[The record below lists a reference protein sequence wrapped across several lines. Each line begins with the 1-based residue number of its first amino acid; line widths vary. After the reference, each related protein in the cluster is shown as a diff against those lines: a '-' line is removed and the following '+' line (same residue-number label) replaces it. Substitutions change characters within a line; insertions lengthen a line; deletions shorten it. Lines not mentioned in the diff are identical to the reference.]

1 MHILECVQ
9 GETPGARTGRRV
21 GAPFI
26 ISSAA
31 GIAPPIQRALD
42 TAVPARMIATLEME
56 LISDRSMISELM
68 AILDRVA
75 FPVVHPIDQLIRER
89 YR

>member
-1 MHILECVQ
+1 
-9 GETPGARTGRRV
+9 
-21 GAPFI
+21 
-26 ISSAA
+26 
-31 GIAPPIQRALD
+31 
-42 TAVPARMIATLEME
+42 MIATLEME

>member
-1 MHILECVQ
+1 
-9 GETPGARTGRRV
+9 
-21 GAPFI
+21 
-26 ISSAA
+26 
-31 GIAPPIQRALD
+31 
-42 TAVPARMIATLEME
+42 MIATLEME

-68 AILDRVA
+68 AIHDRVA